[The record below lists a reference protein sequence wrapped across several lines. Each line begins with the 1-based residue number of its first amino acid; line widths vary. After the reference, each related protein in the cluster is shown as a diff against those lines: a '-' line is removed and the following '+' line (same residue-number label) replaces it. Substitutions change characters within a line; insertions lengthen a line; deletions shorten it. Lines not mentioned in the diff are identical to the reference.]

1 MTKTRRW
8 FMAAL
13 AFAAAV
19 PLLAG
24 CSRDAS
30 NPVAPAADDAPAAVS
45 REVTPQSLLGP
56 FGFGISG
63 VMFVHASPDAPAV
76 DIRLGVLPAAR
87 GLAFPGNTPYRFTL
101 SGPRQIKVNVAG
113 TSTTVISAR
122 PTLARNT
129 FYTVFAANRVANIE
143 PVVLVD
149 DLTPPEA
156 GKAHVRFV
164 HLSPDAPA
172 VDIAIANGGP
182 VLFPNVSFKGST
194 AFTPVAAGTY
204 DLEVRVAGT
213 NTVALSL
220 PGVRL
225 EPRRIYTVFARGLL
239 GGTGSQAL
247 GAGLI
252 VNWPRFGWGSFAQPA
267 AIVEGDLRSGDTR

>member
-1 MTKTRRW
+1 MKSIRSLLLS
-8 FMAAL
+8 AAL
-13 AFAAAV
+13 LVAV
-19 PLLAG
+19 TSLTG

-30 NPVAPAADDAPAAVS
+30 NPMAPAASEPASSVA
-45 REVTPQSLLGP
+45 REETPASLWGR
-56 FGFGISG
+56 FGLGISG

-76 DIRLGVLPAAR
+76 DIRLGLLPAAR
-87 GLAFPGNTPYRFTL
+87 DLAFGENSPYRFTL
-101 SGPRQIKVNVAG
+101 SGTRPVRVNVAG
-113 TSTTVISAR
+113 TSTTVIEAR
-122 PTLARNT
+122 PVLRRNT
-129 FYTVFAANRVANIE
+129 FYTVFAANRVANLE

-149 DLTPPEA
+149 DLTSPAA
-156 GKAHVRFV
+156 GNAHVRFV

-172 VDIAIANGGP
+172 VDIAVANGGP

-194 AFTPVAAGTY
+194 AFTPVPGGTY

-225 EPRRIYTVFARGLL
+225 EAGRIYTVFAKGLL
-239 GGTGSQAL
+239 SGSGTQAL

-252 VNWPRFGWGSFAQPA
+252 VNWPRFGWARFEQPMA
-267 AIVEGDLRSGDTR
+267 TVTSDLRSGEAN

>member
-1 MTKTRRW
+1 MKPIRSLLLSATL
-8 FMAAL
+8 FAVVSAL
-13 AFAAAV
+13 S
-19 PLLAG
+19 G

-30 NPVAPAADDAPAAVS
+30 NPVAPVPSVPPTSDS
-45 REVTPQSLLGP
+45 REETPASLGGR

-63 VMFVHASPDAPAV
+63 VMFVHASPDAPPV
-76 DIRLGVLPAAR
+76 DIRLGLLPAAR
-87 GLAFPGNTPYRFTL
+87 DLPFPGNTPYRFTL
-101 SGPRQIKVNVAG
+101 SGARNIRVNVAD
-113 TSTTVISAR
+113 TRTTVIEAR

-149 DLTPPEA
+149 DLTPPAA
-156 GKAHVRFV
+156 GNTHVRFV

-172 VDIAIANGGP
+172 VDIAVANGGP

-194 AFTPVAAGTY
+194 SFTPVPGGTY

-213 NTVALSL
+213 STVALSL

-225 EPRRIYTVFARGLL
+225 ESGRIYTVFAKGLL
-239 GGTGSQAL
+239 SGSGDQAL

-252 VNWPRFGWGSFAQPA
+252 TNWPRFGWSRFERPMAV
-267 AIVEGDLRSGDTR
+267 VEGDLRAGDAR